1 MPAPL
6 IGIPYRLAFAGRHPS
21 NPRLPMTDAKG
32 TPGTYGDAGWTVWHV
47 TPAQLIGALSAL
59 PRAAWMP
66 GTFRLAA
73 DHGIA
78 V

>member
-1 MPAPL
+1 M
-6 IGIPYRLAFAGRHPS
+6 IGIPYRLAFAGRHPT
-21 NPRLPMTDAKG
+21 NPTLPAFEPKG
-32 TPGTYGDAGWTVWHV
+32 SPGSYGDAGWTLWHV
-47 TPAQLIGALSAL
+47 ASDKLIAALSAL

-66 GTFRLAA
+66 GTYRLAA